1 MLEHYSAEDD
11 TTSANTGI
19 IETTSTH
26 IPATDAVFTEGW
38 IRRFAATVRAT
49 EAQLTALDQR
59 VGDGDFG
66 TNLRAGLDAAVR
78 VLDQQAAVSALAAGR
93 AAQAGGP
100 LRTAATAFLDGVGG
114 TSGPLFG
121 LLLEELALAASGPV
135 LDVTAL
141 RAGLTGGLAAVQRVG
156 EARPGDKTLVDALY
170 PACEA
175 LRVCPREAGSR
186 VALAHASRAAWEGV
200 RSTAR
205 LRARRGRA
213 SYVGERGRGV
223 PDPGAVGIGL
233 LLSSADAVVT
243 ELPPSATNPVP
254 EQPG

>member
-121 LLLEELALAASGPV
+121 LLLEELALAAAGPV

-175 LRVCPREAGSR
+175 LRVCPREAGR
-186 VALAHASRAAWEGV
+186 GV
-200 RSTAR
+200 LLLPQLVPERSPVRGGRTAR
-205 LRARRGRA
+205 A
-213 SYVGERGRGV
+213 ERDRI
-223 PDPGAVGIGL
+223 A
-233 LLSSADAVVT
+233 
-243 ELPPSATNPVP
+243 
-254 EQPG
+254 

>member
-1 MLEHYSAEDD
+1 M
-11 TTSANTGI
+11 
-19 IETTSTH
+19 
-26 IPATDAVFTEGW
+26 
-38 IRRFAATVRAT
+38 RRFAASVRAT
-49 EAQLTALDQR
+49 EAELTALDQR

-66 TNLRAGLDAAVR
+66 TNLRSGLDASVR
-78 VLDQQAAVSALAAGR
+78 ALDQAGAVTPAAGGR
-93 AAQAGGP
+93 AGRP
-100 LRTAATAFLDGVGG
+100 LRTVATVFLDGVGG

-121 LLLEELALAASGPV
+121 LLLTELALAAVGPV

-175 LRVCPREAGSR
+175 LRVCPERAGSR

-200 RSTAR
+200 RLTAR

-223 PDPGAVGIGL
+223 PDPGAVGVGL
-233 LLSSADAVVT
+233 LLSSAGAVVT
-243 ELPPSATNPVP
+243 ELPPFVADPAP

>member
-1 MLEHYSAEDD
+1 MLEHYSAQDD
-11 TTSANTGI
+11 AASPDSAVASTTW
-19 IETTSTH
+19 
-26 IPATDAVFTEGW
+26 TDAPAADAAFTEGW
-38 IRRFAATVRAT
+38 MRRFAASVRAT

-66 TNLRAGLDAAVR
+66 TNLRSGLDASVR
-78 VLDQQAAVSALAAGR
+78 ALDQAGAVSPAATVR
-93 AAQAGGP
+93 AGGP
-100 LRTAATAFLDGVGG
+100 LRTVATVFLDGVGG

-121 LLLEELALAASGPV
+121 LLLTELALAAVGPV
-135 LDVTAL
+135 LDVAAL

-175 LRVCPREAGSR
+175 LRVCPEQAGSR

-200 RSTAR
+200 RLTAR

-223 PDPGAVGIGL
+223 PDPGAVGVGL
-233 LLSSADAVVT
+233 LLSSADGVVT
-243 ELPPSATNPVP
+243 VLPPFVTGPAPRRP
-254 EQPG
+254 D